1 MRLFGWLR
9 QTPSEQASAPASA
22 GLWRWFGGR
31 RLLAQSLYVMPK
43 DHLEG
48 ERLNLQ
54 HHLLRI
60 ALGRN
65 YYPRLRQPRAILDIA
80 CGTGIWGLEM
90 AQEFKKARVI
100 CFDYDRTAFDS
111 SMAKRGSEGL
121 PANFEFQVHDAL
133 QPFPFE
139 EGSFDFTHLRFVG
152 SFVSRDRWP
161 GLVAEMAR
169 CTNRGGYVEVV
180 ELEDLASPSPA
191 YAQLKEVGKRLLEMR
206 NLHQFPAPYIA
217 DYMRSA
223 GIQQIQVKRVVL
235 GEGRQKSREQRLLS
249 ADTLAIW
256 TNLQPIIT
264 KLGLVPEDTY
274 RDLLGQLKEELP
286 RMGVTMPILF
296 TYGLRLD

>member
-1 MRLFGWLR
+1 MRLFGWFR
-9 QTPSEQASAPASA
+9 QTPSEQAPASA

-90 AQEFKKARVI
+90 AQEFKKARVV

-111 SMAKRGSEGL
+111 STAKRGLVGL
-121 PANFEFQVHDAL
+121 PPNFEFLVHDAL

-139 EGSFDFTHLRFVG
+139 EGSFDFTHLRGVG
-152 SFVSRDRWP
+152 SFV
-161 GLVAEMAR
+161 
-169 CTNRGGYVEVV
+169 
-180 ELEDLASPSPA
+180 
-191 YAQLKEVGKRLLEMR
+191 
-206 NLHQFPAPYIA
+206 
-217 DYMRSA
+217 
-223 GIQQIQVKRVVL
+223 
-235 GEGRQKSREQRLLS
+235 
-249 ADTLAIW
+249 
-256 TNLQPIIT
+256 
-264 KLGLVPEDTY
+264 
-274 RDLLGQLKEELP
+274 
-286 RMGVTMPILF
+286 
-296 TYGLRLD
+296 